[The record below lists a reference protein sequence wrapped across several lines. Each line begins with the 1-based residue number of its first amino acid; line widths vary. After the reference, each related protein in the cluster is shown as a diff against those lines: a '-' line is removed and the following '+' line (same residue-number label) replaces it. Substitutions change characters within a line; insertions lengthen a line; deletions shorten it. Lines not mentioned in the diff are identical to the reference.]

1 MKIGTVQ
8 SHSGSR
14 MVFAAPQPDVRYR
27 CPCCRYPTLVARNQ
41 FDICELCNWED
52 DGQDDPHADEVWGGP
67 NHRYSLA
74 QARRNF
80 EDHLNKYDTDDPF
93 CDDDDDAT
101 REAKRRLIAAFD
113 AIESAPDE
121 EVQAVLW
128 QHALDAEKVLKA
140 ERDKRFRDRAWFE
153 ERGQRWLAYREKKE
167 PGYLARREKAI
178 AIRQARRARKD
189 NSQGDGVVSGTQ

>member
-8 SHSGSR
+8 R
-14 MVFAAPQPDVRYR
+14 DTAPWMPFSERQPDVRYR
-27 CPCCRYPTLVARNQ
+27 CPCCGYPTLVGRNH
-41 FDICELCNWED
+41 FDICELCKWED
-52 DGQDDPHADEVWGGP
+52 DGQDDPYAAEVWGGP
-67 NHRYSLA
+67 NHRYSLT

-80 EDHLNKYDTDDPF
+80 EDHLNQYDTDDPF
-93 CDDDDDAT
+93 CDDDNDAT
-101 REAKRRLIAAFD
+101 REAKRNLMAAFD

-121 EVQAVLW
+121 KVQAVLW
-128 QHALDAEKVLKA
+128 QHALNAEKVLKA
-140 ERDKRFRDRAWFE
+140 ERDKRFRDRAWAE

-189 NSQGDGVVSGTQ
+189 DSQGDDVVPGIQ